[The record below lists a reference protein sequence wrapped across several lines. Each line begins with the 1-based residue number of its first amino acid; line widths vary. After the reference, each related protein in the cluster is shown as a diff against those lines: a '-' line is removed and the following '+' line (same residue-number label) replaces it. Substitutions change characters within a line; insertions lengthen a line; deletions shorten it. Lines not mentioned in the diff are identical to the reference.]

1 MYLQR
6 AEVQNF
12 HGIRNLAVDL
22 EKDTTVLIGENA
34 WGKSSLLSA
43 LYMVLGQGHKKLC
56 RFSPDDLYIP
66 IRLSSDYEDSDTL
79 LDPTASGSAG
89 AADQPYSPENS
100 LDQSSKAAH
109 GSSDGDGH
117 DVGSCH
123 VYGQDTA
130 NTHAHG
136 HAQHVRDR
144 LPPEAPESRHDVKG
158 ADKLAEL
165 GLEGV
170 TPVKVI
176 NTPEYQRRYYSV
188 PAPSGHGRI
197 LHIVDFPCEEPQTW
211 TARCKMMKRD
221 NSKGKNHAH
230 ESRSRHH
237 GHAEHGPCH
246 DEAPSRSSSRD
257 RIARA
262 QSTLAQCSELNR
274 EGLQCVQEDLNFF
287 SSDVYKDKA
296 DRIVIDLFFCENKYG
311 QLNSIERFACLR
323 NVSWPGEDGRWR
335 IHYRVTASFVTD
347 GQTDESAEQPEF
359 VTVHELLNEN
369 GRPYPDCEEQVRQLI
384 LLNPLL
390 RLRDRRMYKPLE
402 SSSKH
407 AQDQDDSFSMA
418 SGTSIINQ
426 DFENETYQAISHFFA
441 NITTDEDL
449 NSARMNDAVEV
460 LNTIAS
466 KYLTSYQT
474 SLGNQELNPVSAR
487 PRTARE
493 IISSPVSI
501 ASLSALKA
509 AVADE
514 KPSRS
519 KLLLSLLA
527 GALLMSKGQRE
538 IDEYSRPVLILEDI
552 ESRFHPTLL
561 LNLWSILQVL
571 PVQKVVTTNS
581 SQLLSAISLNSLR
594 RLCKQYYDVRCYRI
608 REKAFSVD
616 DERKIAFHIRMSR
629 PAAMFARCWILVEG
643 ETEVW
648 LLNEM
653 ASVLGINLACNGIR
667 LIEFAQCGLYP
678 LMRLAR
684 QLGISFHVLTDGDD
698 AGKHYAATVRNFVGS
713 RNMPDHLSVMPHVD
727 IEHYL
732 YTSGF
737 ADVYQKAAG
746 VTLRQISN
754 TRAPDFISD
763 INVSDLIDPQS
774 LKEALSPDSLH
785 RTLSI
790 TPNESESQDSSSE
803 LPSAS
808 ASAITQAS
816 ASLQAQAQAS
826 EAQYAAEPVMDEAAA
841 TPAAAPA
848 SAEADAGTSSG
859 ASAEAGADAPA
870 PEGQE
875 QEVEHDSAAA
885 RESTEAQDGME
896 QPKLRRSDYT
906 LKHHSLNTIIK
917 TLIELNI
924 NDTSEILRTIVKNG
938 KHRGRS
944 SGTEIIDITELSVRD
959 VSDLESYLTR
969 QINRMPHNGDRMTAR
984 QVRILNRSR
993 NLCARLM
1000 RQARKNENLI
1010 QQKWYADCKKVQK
1023 QSKKQ
1028 RNNNMAVHNRR
1039 SPENMH
1045 TAAAAAGARAQ
1056 SHLPATD
1063 IPEVKHGRKGRTV
1076 TSSLTLEEQLQ
1087 ALRNIKALAEKSLMH
1102 LGDKDREHTFER
1114 ESGRAANAMYGAL
1127 DDQGLSRYNMNS
1139 NRAISQA
1146 IHKTTKPGLAILV
1159 GEAMQQRGADS
1170 VPLMFRT
1177 MFRRIKRMAQDEF
1190 GLN

>member
-12 HGIRNLAVDL
+12 HGIRNLTVDL

-66 IRLSSDYEDSDTL
+66 IRLSSDYGDSDTL
-79 LDPTASGSAG
+79 TDPTASGSAG
-89 AADQPYSPENS
+89 ADDRPYSPENS
-100 LDQSSKAAH
+100 LDQSSNAAH
-109 GSSDGDGH
+109 GSSDGGGQND
-117 DVGSCH
+117 GSCH
-123 VYGQDTA
+123 DDGQDTA
-130 NTHAHG
+130 HSHAHS
-136 HAQHVRDR
+136 HAQHGRGK
-144 LPPEAPESRHDVKG
+144 LPPEAPESRHNVHG

-170 TPVKVI
+170 TPIKVI

-211 TARCKMMKRD
+211 TARCKKMKRD
-221 NSKGKNHAH
+221 NSKGKKHAH

-237 GHAEHGPCH
+237 GHADHGPCN
-246 DEAPSRSSSRD
+246 DEAPSISSSRE

-296 DRIVIDLFFCENKYG
+296 DSIVIDLFFCESKYG
-311 QLNSIERFACLR
+311 QLNSIERFECLK

-335 IHYRVTASFVTD
+335 IHYRVSASFVTD
-347 GQTDESAEQPEF
+347 AQTDESAEQPEF

-369 GRPYPDCEEQVRQLI
+369 GLPYPDCQEQVRQLI

-426 DFENETYQAISHFFA
+426 DFDNETCQAISHLFA
-441 NITTDEDL
+441 NIATDEDL
-449 NSARMNDAVEV
+449 DSARMNDAVEV

-474 SLGNQELNPVSAR
+474 SLGNQELTPVSAR

-514 KPSRS
+514 KPSRP

-538 IDEYSRPVLILEDI
+538 IDEYSRPILILEDI

-561 LNLWSILQVL
+561 LNLWSILQLL

-581 SQLLSAISLNSLR
+581 SQLLSAISLKSLR
-594 RLCKQYYDVRCYRI
+594 RLCKQYYDVRCYSI
-608 REKAFSVD
+608 HEKAFTVD
-616 DERKIAFHIRMSR
+616 EERKIAFHIRMSR
-629 PAAMFARCWILVEG
+629 PDALFARCWILVEG
-643 ETEVW
+643 ETEIW

-667 LIEFAQCGLYP
+667 LIEFAQFGLDP
-678 LMRLAR
+678 LMRLAI

-698 AGKHYAATVRNFVGS
+698 AGKNYAAKVRNFVDS
-713 RNMPDHLSVMPHVD
+713 RNLSDHLSVLPHVD

-746 VTLRQISN
+746 VALRQILN

-774 LKEALSPDSLH
+774 LKKALSPDNLH

-790 TPNESESQDSSSE
+790 TQNESDSHDSAPD
-803 LPSAS
+803 LLSAS
-808 ASAITQAS
+808 ASDITPAS
-816 ASLQAQAQAS
+816 ASLQAQARTSTAES
-826 EAQYAAEPVMDEAAA
+826 EAEPVLDAA
-841 TPAAAPA
+841 AAAPA
-848 SAEADAGTSSG
+848 SAVADAGASSG
-859 ASAEAGADAPA
+859 ASAEAGADALA
-870 PEGQE
+870 PEGHE
-875 QEVEHDSAAA
+875 HEMEHDNAAA
-885 RESTEAQDGME
+885 RESTDAHDGME
-896 QPKLRRSDYT
+896 QPELRRSDYT

-924 NDTSEILRTIVKNG
+924 NDTSEILRTIVKKG

-944 SGTEIIDITELSVRD
+944 SGTEVIDITEISVMD
-959 VSDLESYLTR
+959 VSNLESYLTR
-969 QINRMPHNGDRMTAR
+969 QINSMPHNGDRMTAR
-984 QVRILNRSR
+984 QTRMLNRSL

-1000 RQARKNENLI
+1000 KQARKNESMI
-1010 QQKWYADCKKVQK
+1010 QQKWDAHCKKFQK

-1028 RNNNMAVHNRR
+1028 LRNNMAVHNRR
-1039 SPENMH
+1039 CPEKMH
-1045 TAAAAAGARAQ
+1045 TAAARAQ
-1056 SHLPATD
+1056 SHLPATE
-1063 IPEVKHGRKGRTV
+1063 IPEVKHSRKGRTV
-1076 TSSLTLEEQLQ
+1076 TRSLTLEEQLQ
-1087 ALRNIKALAEKSLMH
+1087 ALINIKALAEKSLMH

-1114 ESGRAANAMYGAL
+1114 ECGRAANAMYGAL
-1127 DDQGLSRYNMNS
+1127 DDQELSRS
-1139 NRAISQA
+1139 NTSSDKVIDQA
-1146 IHKTTKPGLAILV
+1146 IHKTGKPGLAILAV
-1159 GEAMQQRGADS
+1159 EAMQQRGADS

>member
-12 HGIRNLAVDL
+12 HGIRHLTVDL

-43 LYMVLGQGHKKLC
+43 LYMVLGQGHKNLC

-79 LDPTASGSAG
+79 PDPTASGSAG
-89 AADQPYSPENS
+89 AADQPYSPENRI
-100 LDQSSKAAH
+100 DQSSNAAH
-109 GSSDGDGH
+109 GSSDGGGQND
-117 DVGSCH
+117 GSCH
-123 VYGQDTA
+123 DDGQDTA
-130 NTHAHG
+130 HAHAHS
-136 HAQHVRDR
+136 HAQQGRDR
-144 LPPEAPESRHDVKG
+144 LPPEAPESRHNVHG

-170 TPVKVI
+170 TPIKVI

-211 TARCKMMKRD
+211 TARCKKMKRD
-221 NSKGKNHAH
+221 NSKGKKHAH

-237 GHAEHGPCH
+237 GHADHGPCN
-246 DEAPSRSSSRD
+246 DEAHSRSSSRE

-296 DRIVIDLFFCENKYG
+296 DSIVIDLFFCESKYG
-311 QLNSIERFACLR
+311 QLNSIERFECLK

-335 IHYRVTASFVTD
+335 IHYRVSASFVTD
-347 GQTDESAEQPEF
+347 AQTDESAEQPEF

-369 GRPYPDCEEQVRQLI
+369 GRPYPDCQEQVRQLI

-426 DFENETYQAISHFFA
+426 DFDNETCQAISHFFA
-441 NITTDEDL
+441 SIATDEDL

-493 IISSPVSI
+493 IISHPVSI
-501 ASLSALKA
+501 ASLSAIKA

-514 KPSRS
+514 KPSRP

-538 IDEYSRPVLILEDI
+538 IDEYSRPILILEDI

-561 LNLWSILQVL
+561 LNLWSILQLL

-608 REKAFSVD
+608 HEKAFSVDDD

-629 PAAMFARCWILVEG
+629 PDALFARCWILVEG
-643 ETEVW
+643 ETEIW

-667 LIEFAQCGLYP
+667 LIEFAQCGLDP
-678 LMRLAR
+678 LMLLAR

-698 AGKHYAATVRNFVGS
+698 AGENYAAKVRKFVGS
-713 RNMPDHLSVMPHVD
+713 RNLSDHLSVMPHVD
-727 IEHYL
+727 IEHYM

-746 VTLRQISN
+746 VTLRQILN
-754 TRAPDFISD
+754 TRAPDFISN

-774 LKEALSPDSLH
+774 LKEDLSPDNLH

-790 TPNESESQDSSSE
+790 TKNESDSQDSAPDLSS
-803 LPSAS
+803 PSDS
-808 ASAITQAS
+808 DITPAS
-816 ASLQAQAQAS
+816 ASLHAQARTS
-826 EAQYAAEPVMDEAAA
+826 AAEAKAEPALDAA
-841 TPAAAPA
+841 AAAPA
-848 SAEADAGTSSG
+848 SAETDAGASSG
-859 ASAEAGADAPA
+859 ASAKAGADAPA

-875 QEVEHDSAAA
+875 HEVEHDNAVA
-885 RESTEAQDGME
+885 RESTGPQDGME
-896 QPKLRRSDYT
+896 QPELKRSDYT

-917 TLIELNI
+917 TLLELNI
-924 NDTSEILRTIVKNG
+924 NDTSEILRTIVKKG

-944 SGTEIIDITELSVRD
+944 SGTEVIDITEISVWD
-959 VSDLESYLTR
+959 VSNLESYLTR
-969 QINRMPHNGDRMTAR
+969 QINKMPHNGDRMTASQTR
-984 QVRILNRSR
+984 MLNRSL

-1000 RQARKNENLI
+1000 KQARKNENMI
-1010 QQKWYADCKKVQK
+1010 QQKWYADCKKAQK

-1028 RNNNMAVHNRR
+1028 RSNNMAVHNRR
-1039 SPENMH
+1039 SPEKMH
-1045 TAAAAAGARAQ
+1045 TASSAARAQ
-1056 SHLPATD
+1056 SHLPATE
-1063 IPEVKHGRKGRTV
+1063 IPELKHSRRGRTV
-1076 TSSLTLEEQLQ
+1076 TRSLTLEEQLQ

-1102 LGDKDREHTFER
+1102 LGDKDRKHTFER
-1114 ESGRAANAMYGAL
+1114 ECGRAANAMYGAL
-1127 DDQGLSRYNMNS
+1127 DDQELSRLNMNS
-1139 NRAISQA
+1139 DKIIDQA
-1146 IHKTTKPGLAILV
+1146 IHKTGKPGLAILA